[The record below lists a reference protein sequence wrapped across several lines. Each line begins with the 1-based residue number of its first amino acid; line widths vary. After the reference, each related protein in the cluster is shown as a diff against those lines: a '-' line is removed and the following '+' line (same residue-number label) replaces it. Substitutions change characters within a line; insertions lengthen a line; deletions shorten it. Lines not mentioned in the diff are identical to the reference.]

1 MRGPK
6 FLLVLG
12 SFGNAAL
19 SSLVWTL
26 LDEPHS
32 QSHHKS
38 RSSLQSKDGDSH
50 SLLVKSFIIMAHTA
64 GLGNLPF
71 DILYGIATTLDDR
84 DFIHLSRT
92 NRALHESL
100 QSDQIARK
108 TVEVLHFDLSS
119 QLESTRLIH
128 P

>member
-1 MRGPK
+1 
-6 FLLVLG
+6 
-12 SFGNAAL
+12 
-19 SSLVWTL
+19 
-26 LDEPHS
+26 
-32 QSHHKS
+32 
-38 RSSLQSKDGDSH
+38 
-50 SLLVKSFIIMAHTA
+50 MAHTA